1 MSAPPF
7 ETRRRGEGT
16 EGWARGTDPAHLDRL
31 RRGEPEPS
39 WEIDL
44 HGFIAAEAREDLR
57 EALVEAHREGA
68 RCGLVVHGRGR
79 HSAEG
84 AVLREGLVE
93 WLTAPPVGALVL
105 AFTPARPADGGAGAT
120 YVLLRRRAARRS

>member
-1 MSAPPF
+1 MATPPF
-7 ETRRRGEGT
+7 ETKRRGEGN
-16 EGWARGTDPAHLDRL
+16 EGWAQGTDRAHLERL
-31 RRGEPEPS
+31 RRGQPEPT

-44 HGFIAAEAREDLR
+44 HGFVAADARADLR
-57 EALVEAHREGA
+57 EALIEAHQEGA

-105 AFTPARPADGGAGAT
+105 AFTPARAVDGGDGAT
-120 YVLLRRRAARRS
+120 YVLLGRRAAGRS